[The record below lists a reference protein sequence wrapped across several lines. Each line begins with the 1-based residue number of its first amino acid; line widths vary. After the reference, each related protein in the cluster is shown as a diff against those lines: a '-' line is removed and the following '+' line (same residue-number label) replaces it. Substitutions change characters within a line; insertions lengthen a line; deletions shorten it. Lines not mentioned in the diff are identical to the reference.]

1 MRKNESKI
9 EERTKTDYLS
19 TSNYLNTRTID
30 FSKINKNKVE
40 EYIELM
46 REHQMNCVKAGNF
59 IEAELAKQRVIQL
72 KKIQDKKLF
81 KEALKRQNFDTKN
94 FKVQKEKEIKG
105 FRKEFNDK
113 YVEEISKLEDML
125 NSIKKRHEEELN
137 YYFSN
142 FEKNIPFEMKPSN
155 ELIDKQRQL
164 EYYIKIEDYP
174 NAHLAQID
182 VEETKKREKEKFEA
196 EKEKKIERE
205 LSKMQLKHNNEIQA
219 MQLKIENH
227 KNQLLREQASKIYEL
242 ELKYR
247 NKERALE
254 RTQKAERD
262 SYERMIYNKN
272 KRRFN
277 RSLSMPKE
285 Y

>member
-81 KEALKRQNFDTKN
+81 KEALKRQNFD
-94 FKVQKEKEIKG
+94 KVQKEKEIKG

-164 EYYIKIEDYP
+164 EYYIKIE
-174 NAHLAQID
+174 
-182 VEETKKREKEKFEA
+182 E
-196 EKEKKIERE
+196 
-205 LSKMQLKHNNEIQA
+205 
-219 MQLKIENH
+219 
-227 KNQLLREQASKIYEL
+227 
-242 ELKYR
+242 
-247 NKERALE
+247 
-254 RTQKAERD
+254 
-262 SYERMIYNKN
+262 
-272 KRRFN
+272 
-277 RSLSMPKE
+277 
-285 Y
+285 